1 MELQTKFQERTQK
14 RRQHIAD
21 RFETLRGRYAEAS
34 QSAIAFKIAEE
45 QQMTFEGVR
54 KILIAY
60 GKWQQRVESAQ
71 G

>member
-1 MELQTKFQERTQK
+1 MELLTKFQERTKK
-14 RRQHIAD
+14 RHQHIVY
-21 RFETLRGRYAEAS
+21 RFDTLRAHYAEAS

-54 KILIAY
+54 KILKAY
-60 GKWQQRVESAQ
+60 GKWTQRAESAQ